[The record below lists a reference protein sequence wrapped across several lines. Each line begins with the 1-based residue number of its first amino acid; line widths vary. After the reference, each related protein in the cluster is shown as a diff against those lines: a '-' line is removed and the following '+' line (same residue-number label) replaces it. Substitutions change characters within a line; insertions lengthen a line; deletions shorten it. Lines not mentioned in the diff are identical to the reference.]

1 MCPDTGSL
9 ESPSRNPL
17 TQEMECS
24 LTSPSRTFPASRT
37 SNSLCTRIWP
47 SSLSL
52 ATFYSIWGP
61 EQAHTALPL
70 PTVGGQAGPT
80 PGSPHPAA
88 QAGARCCHL
97 CSPQV
102 NLLKCPL
109 LRLVGGQESTIQP
122 MKRGR
127 RESAGLTILPT
138 PQSPSLSSAC
148 IRPRGGDTPLLG

>member
-47 SSLSL
+47 SNLSL

-70 PTVGGQAGPT
+70 PTVGGQAGPH
-80 PGSPHPAA
+80 PWLSSPRGS
-88 QAGARCCHL
+88 GR
-97 CSPQV
+97 
-102 NLLKCPL
+102 CPL
-109 LRLVGGQESTIQP
+109 LSPLFSTGEP
-122 MKRGR
+122 LEMSPLETSWGRGKHHSTHEKRKKGECR
-127 RESAGLTILPT
+127 THHSANTSVALPVFCFYKT
-138 PQSPSLSSAC
+138 W
-148 IRPRGGDTPLLG
+148 GW